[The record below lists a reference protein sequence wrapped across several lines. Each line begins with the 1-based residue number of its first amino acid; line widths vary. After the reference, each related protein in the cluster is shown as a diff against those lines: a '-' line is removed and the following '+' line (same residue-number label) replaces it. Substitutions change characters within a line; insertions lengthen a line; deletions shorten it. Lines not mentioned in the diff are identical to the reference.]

1 VAYNIPNPKPKEKI
15 VIVDFDDIHSIKNAE
30 RKKAHLENAGLNL
43 RGTKQM
49 SFSKY
54 KLTYE

>member
-1 VAYNIPNPKPKEKI
+1 MAYRIPSKKNKEKI

-30 RKKAHLENAGLNL
+30 RKKAVLENAGLNL

-54 KLTYE
+54 KLIYE